1 MSWLQ
6 RVTALVRRSR
16 AGLPCTG
23 AGPSS
28 SWRAALLAA
37 LLGGAVL
44 HATADTVE
52 AEIGRAEARFATA
65 IGGDWQLLG
74 DLLAEDFVY
83 NTAEGTT
90 LGKHALIAYLQSA
103 AVQVRR
109 VALEQPRVRE
119 YGDCVVSSGVTRA
132 VAQIDAQQRTI
143 ASRFLHVWSREGS
156 QWKLVAR
163 QVTYVKAERGANA
176 D

>member
-1 MSWLQ
+1 M
-6 RVTALVRRSR
+6 A
-16 AGLPCTG
+16 A
-23 AGPSS
+23 
-28 SWRAALLAA
+28 WRAVLLATV
-37 LLGGAVL
+37 LLG
-44 HATADTVE
+44 ATVRHVAADTVQ
-52 AEIGRAEARFATA
+52 AEIGRAEARFVTA
-65 IGGDWQLLG
+65 IGGDWQVLEELL
-74 DLLAEDFVY
+74 DEDFVY

-90 LGKHALIAYLQSA
+90 LGKHALIAYLRSA

-109 VALEQPRVRE
+109 VALEQPRVRQ

-143 ASRFLHVWSREGS
+143 ASRFLHVWSREGA

-163 QVTYVKAERGANA
+163 QVTYVKAEHGANA